1 MIPLPQNQI
10 FPFGLSHWLRVPS
23 HKGEALEGWIHR
35 AGFSRMRSHFE
46 TIGYAI
52 QKATG
57 YRRAGKRLSNY
68 NVLEST

>member
-1 MIPLPQNQI
+1 
-10 FPFGLSHWLRVPS
+10 
-23 HKGEALEGWIHR
+23 
-35 AGFSRMRSHFE
+35 MRSQFE

-57 YRRAGKRLSNY
+57 YRRAGKHLSRY